1 MYVCMYVCM
10 FVVCMYVCIYVCR
23 MYVCKYVCMYV
34 CMYVSIFKKPYTY
47 IVCMPTTPH
56 SAGPTKRPQS
66 RRPTAKTA
74 APLEALSTKMPA
86 RISYTLEQSLLP
98 FSLMKNSNSNI
109 FPSSTCR
116 SIGTTS
122 IPHGTIFAASFPAVS
137 KQEAAFT

>member
-1 MYVCMYVCM
+1 MDLTSLNTRSMYVCMYVCM
-10 FVVCMYVCIYVCR
+10 YVVCMYVCIYVCR
-23 MYVCKYVCMYV
+23 MYVCKYV

-74 APLEALSTKMPA
+74 APSEALSTKEPA
-86 RISYTLEQSLLP
+86 RISYTIEPSLLP
-98 FSLMKNSNSNI
+98 FTLKKNSNSNI
-109 FPSSTCR
+109 FPSSTYR

-122 IPHGTIFAASFPAVS
+122 IPHGTISAAPFSFS
-137 KQEAAFT
+137 F